1 MNYRYIAIE
10 GNIGSGKTTLAMKL
24 SSCLKGALLLERF
37 ADNSFLPKFYE
48 DPIRYAFTL
57 ELSFLADRYQQ
68 IKEKTSAPFL
78 FDKTLIA
85 DYFIDK
91 SWIFASVTLNSSE
104 FSLFKRLF
112 DIIYP
117 SLPRPDLIVYLHSN
131 ATIVEKR
138 IKLRGRDF
146 ERNISTE
153 YLESIHNKYI
163 SYFRQHPENRILRID
178 IEKHD
183 LIMEPEK
190 LKSLLK
196 FLETNLPAGITEFE
210 G

>member
-24 SSCLKGALLLERF
+24 SSCLKGALILERF

-48 DPIRYAFTL
+48 DPARYAFTL
-57 ELSFLADRYQQ
+57 ELSFLADRFQQ
-68 IKEKTSAPFL
+68 VKEKTSAPDL
-78 FDKTLIA
+78 FDKTIVA

-91 SWIFASVTLNSSE
+91 SWIFASVNLNSSE
-104 FSLFKRLF
+104 FNLFKRLF

-117 SLPRPDLIVYLHSN
+117 SLAKPDLIIYLHSTPN
-131 ATIVEKR
+131 IVEKR

-146 ERNISTE
+146 ERNISND
-153 YLESIHNKYI
+153 YLQSIHEKYL
-163 SYFRQHPENRILRID
+163 SYFRQHPKTRILLID

-183 LIMEPEK
+183 LIIEPQK
-190 LKSLLK
+190 LK
-196 FLETNLPAGITEFE
+196 TLPKT
-210 G
+210 